1 MQSASNV
8 PVVLEA
14 AGFSH
19 SDVLQYSL
27 VVLLWSGGEV
37 WQVWR
42 CISSSEARFASI
54 LRDGNKNKE
63 VRPDVFPPCS
73 FPVKSAW

>member
-42 CISSSEARFASI
+42 CAALLVYSDKWHRGA
-54 LRDGNKNKE
+54 
-63 VRPDVFPPCS
+63 
-73 FPVKSAW
+73 